1 MFRRWFNGWM
11 LAVAMTAA
19 PMLAV
24 PSAAQEI
31 RRAEVD
37 VFLGQWIE
45 ALRAFDFNRL
55 SGLIAEDAQISLTHP
70 VSRDVQP
77 FTREAYIEALRPLQ
91 GSYTSVDFVV
101 DDQLVRIDGDLA
113 VVRLRGRQIVT
124 QLHRTTERGSTSR
137 FILRRSGEGLVI
149 QQAVI
154 VPDDWADYRKQ

>member
-1 MFRRWFNGWM
+1 MLSRWYKGWL
-11 LAVAMTAA
+11 LALVVAPVFAF
-19 PMLAV
+19 PV
-24 PSAAQEI
+24 VAQEI
-31 RRAEVD
+31 RRAEVN

-55 SGLIAEDAQISLTHP
+55 TALIAEDAQISLTHP
-70 VSRDVQP
+70 VSREVQP
-77 FTREAYIEALRPLQ
+77 FTREAYIDALRPLQ
-91 GSYTSVDFVV
+91 GTYTAVDFVV

-137 FILRRSGEGLVI
+137 FILRRSGEHLLI

-154 VPDDWADYRKQ
+154 VPDDWADYRQP

>member
-1 MFRRWFNGWM
+1 M
-11 LAVAMTAA
+11 LVVAVGIAPGFAA
-19 PMLAV
+19 GV
-24 PSAAQEI
+24 AAQEI
-31 RRAEVD
+31 RRAEVN

-55 SGLIAEDAQISLTHP
+55 STLIAEDAQITLTHP
-70 VSRDVQP
+70 VSREVQP
-77 FTREAYIEALRPLQ
+77 FTREAYIDALRPLQ
-91 GSYTSVDFVV
+91 GTYTAVDFVV

-137 FILRRSGEGLVI
+137 FILRRGTDGLLI

-154 VPDDWADYRKQ
+154 VPDDWADYRQP